1 MIMMY
6 VGFLA
11 FVLVILALD
20 LGVLNRKAHVVSVR
34 EALVFVLGTAAL
46 AVLFTGF
53 VYLGYDRHWMGL
65 GQVIDQVDGVANDG
79 RLAAVKFFTGYLI
92 EMSLSMDNVFVI
104 ALIFEHLRVPAKFQH
119 RVLFWG
125 ILGALVMRGTM
136 IGIGAQLVARY
147 HWVLYVFGV
156 FLLYTAVRMLLAKN
170 AEHAPEESGIVR
182 ALGRIMPISDQ
193 FHEHH
198 FVVRGGNG
206 ALMLTPLAVALV
218 LIEFTDLLFAVDSIP
233 AIFAVTTDPFL
244 VFTSNVFAILALR
257 SLYFALAGAI
267 REFRYLKVSL
277 ALILAVVG
285 VKMLAASW
293 ISDLVGANSNFYLL
307 GVVATLFFGGIVASK
322 VVGGDASSPP
332 PGG

>member
-1 MIMMY
+1 MIW
-6 VGFLA
+6 VWAGFLA
-11 FVLVILALD
+11 FVLVVLALD
-20 LGVLNRKAHVVSVR
+20 LGVLNRRAHVVSVR
-34 EALVFVLGTAAL
+34 EALVFVLATAVL
-46 AVLFTGF
+46 AALFTGF
-53 VYLGYDRHWMGL
+53 VYFGYERHWLGL
-65 GQVIDQVDGVANDG
+65 GTVFDGVEGRVNDG

-104 ALIFEHLRVPAKFQH
+104 ALIFEHLRVPAQYQH

-147 HWVLYVFGV
+147 HWILYVFGV
-156 FLLYTAVRMLLAKN
+156 FLLYTAVKMLLAKGE
-170 AEHAPEESGIVR
+170 EHAPEESGIVR
-182 ALGRIMPISDQ
+182 VLGRLMPITDR

-198 FVVRGGNG
+198 FVVRSAGG

-267 REFRYLKVSL
+267 REFRYLKASL

-285 VKMLAASW
+285 AKMLAARW
-293 ISDLVGANSNFYLL
+293 IAALLGENSNLYLL
-307 GVVATLFFGGIVASK
+307 GVVAALFVGGIVASK
-322 VVGGDASSPP
+322 IASSRTTTPIDR
-332 PGG
+332 